1 MTKGGMGVPDPKSDR
16 QFYAGVP
23 VRRLIAFVID
33 FIVVL
38 ILSVLVLFVGAII
51 VAAGGWP
58 LGPIIFLGFTL
69 AGFFY
74 RWIMLVQR
82 SATLGMLLTGIEVRD
97 ANGDRMTKGTAF
109 LHTAG
114 YYVTFFFP
122 PLAFIGWI
130 LMATS
135 PYRRTMHDLFMQAV
149 VINRPA

>member
-1 MTKGGMGVPDPKSDR
+1 MGVPDPQTDG

-23 VRRLIAFVID
+23 MRRLIAFIID
-33 FIVVL
+33 FIIVL
-38 ILSVLVLFVGAII
+38 ILSFLVLIIGAII

-58 LGPIIFLGFTL
+58 LGPIVFLGFVF
-69 AGFFY
+69 AGFLY
-74 RWIMLVQR
+74 RWVMLVQR
-82 SATLGMLLTGIEVRD
+82 SATLGMMLSGIEVRD
-97 ANGDRMTKGTAF
+97 ANGDRLTKGTAF

-135 PYRRTMHDLFMQAV
+135 PYRRAMHDIFINSV